1 MSHKH
6 NKRRH
11 GLNNAKRGAAP
22 NAAALARQPPW
33 VTAFNNLPIEFRK
46 AVLEA
51 SLPSFGLSE
60 ADLSAA
66 PDHCRTVIDVY
77 MWKMNLPRDVAEARM
92 AEIIQG
98 TSQGEADRVLAP
110 FGL

>member
-6 NKRRH
+6 NKRR
-11 GLNNAKRGAAP
+11 GALNNAKRGATP
-22 NAAALARQPPW
+22 NAAAFSLA
-33 VTAFNNLPIEFRK
+33 TAFNNLPMELRK
-46 AVLEA
+46 ATLEA
-51 SLPSFGLSE
+51 SLPSFGLSK

-77 MWKMNLPRDVAEARM
+77 MWKMNLPRDVAEARL

-98 TSQGEADRVLAP
+98 TSQDEADRVLAP